1 MERYLELTV
10 NREGKVGE
18 ILRRQAGL
26 TKKQI
31 SQIKFRPGGIQKNG
45 IQCRVTE
52 NAVCGDVIRICLETR
67 GTDSAQLKT
76 PKFLQIQAEETKK
89 RNDTSDGYADF
100 GVECRGKNESIS
112 DLRSDSKKEC
122 SEGKNAV
129 SNFKCGFP
137 DLEILYEDQDVLAV
151 NKPAG
156 MVTHPSG
163 IHYQDSLSNQIAEY
177 FRSKGEETRIRSIG
191 RLDKETS
198 GILLFARNQI
208 SAARLQKQRE
218 EGKLQKTYLAVV
230 EGTFEEE
237 ISQSSSQEMSI
248 IMENDKT
255 LEQNALT
262 EKIIEIESGDLT
274 EEKWKKISIP
284 LVPDPENPLK
294 MVLSPEGTLSGSKNA
309 VTYYQVLESYGNASL
324 IQLHLETGRTH
335 QIRVHMAGTG
345 HPLLGDTLY
354 NESQDQTG
362 KATVPGNPFTR
373 TALHAWKLEFYH
385 PFTGEKILLE
395 ASYPVDFENFLGEKK
410 RHV

>member
-230 EGTFEEE
+230 ERTFEEE
-237 ISQSSSQEMSI
+237 ISQSSSQEMSVSRKREVG
-248 IMENDKT
+248 ENFHPSCPRSG
-255 LEQNALT
+255 
-262 EKIIEIESGDLT
+262 ES
-274 EEKWKKISIP
+274 P
-284 LVPDPENPLK
+284 K
-294 MVLSPEGTLSGSKNA
+294 MVLSPAGTIHGSKKA
-309 VTYYQVLESYGNASL
+309 VTYYQVPEKLCERLTCPAS
-324 IQLHLETGRTH
+324 
-335 QIRVHMAGTG
+335 
-345 HPLLGDTLY
+345 
-354 NESQDQTG
+354 
-362 KATVPGNPFTR
+362 PGNRAHPPDPCAHGR
-373 TALHAWKLEFYH
+373 HRSSPSWRYLVQRKPNRESICSRKSFYKSS
-385 PFTGEKILLE
+385 TSRMEAKILP
-395 ASYPVDFENFLGEKK
+395 PVYGK
-410 RHV
+410 

>member
-230 EGTFEEE
+230 ERTFEEE
-237 ISQSSSQEMSI
+237 ISQSSSQEMSVSV
-248 IMENDKT
+248 
-255 LEQNALT
+255 
-262 EKIIEIESGDLT
+262 EK
-274 EEKWKKISIP
+274 EKWEKISIP
-284 LVPDPENPLK
+284 LAPDPENPLK
-294 MVLSPEGTLSGSKNA
+294 MVLSPAGTIHGSKKA
-309 VTYYQVLESYGNASL
+309 VTYYQVLKSYANASL
-324 IQLHLETGRTH
+324 VQLTWKPGAPTRSVCTWQAPVIPFLAIPCTTKAKQGKHLFPE
-335 QIRVHMAGTG
+335 
-345 HPLLGDTLY
+345 
-354 NESQDQTG
+354 
-362 KATVPGNPFTR
+362 
-373 TALHAWKLEFYH
+373 
-385 PFTGEKILLE
+385 ILLQE
-395 ASYPVDFENFLGEKK
+395 QHFTHGS
-410 RHV
+410 

>member
-354 NESQDQTG
+354 NESQTG
-362 KATVPGNPFTR
+362 KAYVPGNPFTR
-373 TALHAWKLEFYH
+373 AALHAWKLKFYH
-385 PFTGEKILLE
+385 PFTGNKILLE
-395 ASYPVDFENFLGEKK
+395 APFPLDFENFLEKK
-410 RHV
+410 

>member
-1 MERYLELTV
+1 MERYLEFTV
-10 NREGKVGE
+10 GSTGKVGE
-18 ILRRQAGL
+18 VLRRQAGL

-31 SQIKFRPGGIQKNG
+31 SQMKFRPGGIQKNG

-52 NAVCGDVIRICLETR
+52 NAVCGDVIKICLETK

-89 RNDTSDGYADF
+89 RNDTSD
-100 GVECRGKNESIS
+100 
-112 DLRSDSKKEC
+112 
-122 SEGKNAV
+122 V

-218 EGKLQKTYLAVV
+218 EGKQRKTYLAVV
-230 EGTFEEE
+230 EGIFEDK
-237 ISQSSSQEMSI
+237 IWQTSLQEMPV
-248 IMENDKT
+248 IMEKDKW
-255 LEQNALT
+255 
-262 EKIIEIESGDLT
+262 EKISL
-274 EEKWKKISIP
+274 P
-284 LVPDPENPLK
+284 LAPDPENPLK
-294 MVLSPEGTLSGSKNA
+294 VILSPDGTLPGSKNA
-309 VTYYQVLESYGNASL
+309 VTYYQVLKSYRNASL
-324 IQLHLETGRTH
+324 VQLHLETGRTH

-354 NESQDQTG
+354 NESTDEKG
-362 KATVPGNPFTR
+362 KAAVPGNPFTR
-373 TALHAWKLEFYH
+373 AALHAWKLEFHH

-395 ASYPVDFENFLGEKK
+395 APLPVDFESFLGK
-410 RHV
+410 RKCLYRK